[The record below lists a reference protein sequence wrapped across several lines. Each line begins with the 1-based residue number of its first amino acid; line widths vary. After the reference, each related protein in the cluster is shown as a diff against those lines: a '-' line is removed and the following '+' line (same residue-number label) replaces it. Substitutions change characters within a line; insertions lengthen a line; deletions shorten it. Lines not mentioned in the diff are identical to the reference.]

1 MWLGNDYKY
10 RQNKV
15 KKKKEKFKLGEN
27 YSGEKY
33 GRRTKVQIV
42 KNCIS

>member
-15 KKKKEKFKLGEN
+15 KKKKEI

-33 GRRTKVQIV
+33 GRRTKGQIV